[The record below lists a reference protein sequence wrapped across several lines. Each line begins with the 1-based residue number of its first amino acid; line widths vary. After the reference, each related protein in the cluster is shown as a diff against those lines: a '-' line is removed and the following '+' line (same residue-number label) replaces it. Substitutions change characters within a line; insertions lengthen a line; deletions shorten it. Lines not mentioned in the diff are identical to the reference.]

1 MIEDDVELQIIE
13 SCIAKNIT
21 ITDPNLRDGV
31 YAAIM
36 DALAMYKEHI
46 RQENMRCYVR
56 GE

>member
-1 MIEDDVELQIIE
+1 MTDDIELQIIE
-13 SCIAKNIT
+13 TCIAKNLT

-46 RQENMRCYVR
+46 KQENMRCYVER
-56 GE
+56 